1 MQAYE
6 GELNHLAK
14 LEEFLR
20 VKGSRRICEADE
32 KEEMKKQ
39 EEIQRC
45 EQEIARYDA
54 LLDEIFVSDFFEK
67 FAWRGHARRRLDH
80 DHCWH
85 TIILVLPL
93 LLVNDQILD
102 HLWSPF

>member
-1 MQAYE
+1 MQSYE

-32 KEEMKKQ
+32 IEEIKRL

-54 LLDEIFVSDFFEK
+54 LLEEIFVSHLLFYSV
-67 FAWRGHARRRLDH
+67 LYYQLV
-80 DHCWH
+80 
-85 TIILVLPL
+85 ILTTTYC
-93 LLVNDQILD
+93 
-102 HLWSPF
+102 